1 MDQLKKDQLHDEE
14 IKKILDT
21 MSEEYQVDRVA
32 ELIKDN
38 KIEFDYDGKQYRV
51 RLLNAK
57 EKDELDMIRRRR
69 FGQLLKDK
77 DILLE
82 SDLIIAYQEK
92 GINIGELD
100 EQIKKINAELAAQN
114 YKLGEALVKTPG
126 DTILKSYKIEIVGL
140 TYRLNELNIQRNH
153 LLEYSLEN
161 HLQIFIAQ
169 AISYLCLDVKV
180 EDKWV
185 RAFQN
190 LDSFMNQEDK
200 LINLVGLY
208 SMYLYYR

>member
-1 MDQLKKDQLHDEE
+1 MDQIKKEQLHDDEV
-14 IKKILDT
+14 KRILDEMQET
-21 MSEEYQVDRVA
+21 YQVDRVA

-38 KIEFDYDGKQYRV
+38 KIEFEFEGNQYRV

-82 SDLIIAYQEK
+82 KDLIIAYQEK
-92 GINIGELD
+92 GINIEEID
-100 EQIKKINAELAAQN
+100 EQIKKLNAELGTQN

-126 DTILKSYKIEIVGL
+126 DTILKTYKIEIVSL
-140 TYRLNELNIQRNH
+140 TYRLDELNIQRNH

-169 AISYLCLDVKV
+169 AISYLCLDIKL
-180 EDKWV
+180 EDKWI
-185 RAFQN
+185 RAFKN
-190 LDSFMNQEDK
+190 LDTFMSQDDK